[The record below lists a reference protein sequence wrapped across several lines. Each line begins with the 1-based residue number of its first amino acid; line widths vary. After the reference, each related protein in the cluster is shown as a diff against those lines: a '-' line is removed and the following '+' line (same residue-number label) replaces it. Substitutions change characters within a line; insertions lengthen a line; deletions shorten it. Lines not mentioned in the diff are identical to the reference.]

1 MMKRYLII
9 VAVSVLLVAT
19 IVVFGD
25 TFRRFRSQ
33 LSGYQEV
40 PVVSTVADG
49 NFKAEIS
56 RDDSSIDYELSYED
70 LEGTVQQAHIHFGQ
84 KGVNGAIQV
93 WLCSNLAS
101 PPTPAGVQPCPAPP
115 ATVTGTIVAAN
126 VTGQPAGP
134 PAGQGI
140 QPGEFAELIRAIRAG
155 KTYANVHTN
164 KFPGGEIRS
173 QIGRNGRGDDDDDN
187 KHTEHGDHK

>member
-1 MMKRYLII
+1 MMRKYVVFAIIPVLLI
-9 VAVSVLLVAT
+9 VAAVIIAQR
-19 IVVFGD
+19 FGN
-25 TFRRFRSQ
+25 FRSS
-33 LSGYQEV
+33 LSGYEEV

-56 RDDSSIDYELSYED
+56 RDETSIDYELNYSD

-126 VTGQPAGP
+126 VVGQAAGP

-140 QPGEFAELIRAIRAG
+140 QPGEFAELIKAIRAG

-173 QIGRNGRGDDDDDN
+173 QIGKGNRDRDD
-187 KHTEHGDHK
+187 EHGDHK